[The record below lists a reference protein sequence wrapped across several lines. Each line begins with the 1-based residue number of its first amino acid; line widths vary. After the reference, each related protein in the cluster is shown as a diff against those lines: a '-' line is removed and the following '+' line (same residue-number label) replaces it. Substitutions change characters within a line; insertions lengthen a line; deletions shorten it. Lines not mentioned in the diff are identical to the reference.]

1 MHMGPVVRH
10 LTLMEHPVPSEAEAA
25 HRPALTELREAVPA
39 VMEEAVARRVRM
51 ELREA
56 LRMDLEVIKM
66 GSVVAAVVLLPAHM
80 ELLVEAKTASVAMDL
95 VEA

>member
-1 MHMGPVVRH
+1 
-10 LTLMEHPVPSEAEAA
+10 MEHPVPSEVRAA

-51 ELREA
+51 ELLEA

-66 GSVVAAVVLLPAHM
+66 GSVVAAVVLLPAHTG
-80 ELLVEAKTASVAMDL
+80 LLVEAKTASVAVDL